1 MSRPTSPPSSVSPSS
16 PGSEPGS
23 PQPPL
28 TLALS
33 AVIAAQVEQSDR
45 PALLMTLHPRRPH
58 PSERAS
64 RGLARVIP
72 LPRVI
77 PLLRR
82 RHPDTEA
89 DLFSRDLDP
98 RLNPDL
104 DPDPA
109 FRTGP
114 DHDPDPSAA

>member
-1 MSRPTSPPSSVSPSS
+1 MSR
-16 PGSEPGS
+16 
-23 PQPPL
+23 PPL

-45 PALLMTLHPRRPH
+45 PGLLSTLHPRPPQPRPA
-58 PSERAS
+58 PAGP

-77 PLLRR
+77 PLLRHR
-82 RHPDTEA
+82 RGAPED

-104 DPDPA
+104 DPD
-109 FRTGP
+109 F
-114 DHDPDPSAA
+114 DPDFDPGSSAA